1 MRQRRFSRNICCR
14 AFTVALCLAGASW
27 ASGTLAAAQQLSIR
41 HYDVSNGLAHSHV
54 SAIHQDAKGYLW
66 LATWEGL
73 SRFDGY
79 RFSNYDPRDGLGD
92 PIINAIAEDA
102 AGHLWVGTNGGGVA
116 RLVDD
121 PRSPSSDTSTPRP
134 KFNSFRVGDS
144 SLSNRV
150 NALVFDSQ
158 NNLWCAT
165 DGGLY
170 RAAAGQE
177 ADLKFEAVVS
187 EPVEMDAA
195 FADSRGR
202 LWFGMPNALLEI
214 AQGQIIKYESADTD
228 VARHTIKDITED
240 RQGRLLVANERE
252 IFEFEPPSDDSQ
264 RGQWR
269 RLQLSFTPHQGIHA
283 IASGRDDTLWVGT
296 WDGLV
301 KYRDG
306 QQTTYTSVQGLSDN
320 DVRSLTEDR
329 DGNLWI
335 GTVGGGVCKL
345 SGELI
350 VTFTKN
356 EGLPDQDVGKV
367 FQDSAGNMYASIRGA
382 GVVRIEGGKVVPLS
396 GSQQLPLSDLNERVA
411 QDKNGDWWVGTG
423 DGLFRFPGPGL
434 QLRRGQHFTP
444 ADGLPEGDIQGG
456 LYEDPNGRIWVSPF
470 GSGLYYIDPAPH
482 APARFQFIPESNV
495 SIPSVLRMVSD
506 HAGTLWLGADRRLGR
521 LINGRVALLRATDG
535 LPETNPRSFFVDSRG
550 WLWVGLRYGGV
561 SVTRDPDA
569 DSPAFTNY
577 SSSNGLASDAVWT
590 IAEDDLGRM
599 YFGTGKGLDQLDL
612 STNRIR
618 HFNTDDGLAGDVV
631 NYCFKDREGYLWVG
645 TTLGLSRLNPRAEQP
660 ADQPPPIYLSRI
672 NIAGEELPL
681 PETGTSGVPTLE
693 LASSRNNLLIEYV
706 ALSFRGEDKLRYQYK
721 LEGIDED
728 WSPPTDVKA
737 ISYARLAPGSY
748 HFLVR
753 ALNQEGVASADAAT
767 FQFRILRPVWQ
778 RWWFLTAV
786 ALLTAALVYA
796 AHRQRVARSIELE
809 RVRTRIATDLHD
821 DIGANLS
828 LIAMLSEVARGQLSR
843 DDQRLKEWFSTIAST
858 SRDTVDSMSDIVWAV
873 NPKRDHLS
881 DLTRRMRRFADDIL
895 AARNIELRF
904 RAPDDNLDL
913 KIGADLRRE
922 IFLIFKETIN
932 NVVRHSHCTTAE
944 VDLEIARGNLILRVS
959 DDGRGLSAQTAA
971 DGTGLASLSGRAEK
985 LGGTF
990 EIASSNGA
998 GLTVILNVPLG
1009 PRARL

>member
-1 MRQRRFSRNICCR
+1 ML
-14 AFTVALCLAGASW
+14 ALCLGGALW
-27 ASGTLAAAQQLSIR
+27 ASGARATAQQLSIR

-79 RFSNYDPRDGLGD
+79 RFSNYDQRDGLGD
-92 PIINAIAEDA
+92 PIVNAIAEDRT
-102 AGHLWVGTNGGGVA
+102 GHLWVGTNGGGVA

-121 PRSPSSDTSTPRP
+121 PHSLSSDPSTPRP
-134 KFNSFRVGDS
+134 KFISFRVSDS
-144 SLSNRV
+144 SLANRV

-158 NNLWCAT
+158 DNLWCAT

-177 ADLKFEAVVS
+177 TDLKFEAVVS
-187 EPVEMDAA
+187 ESVEMDAV

-228 VARHTIKDITED
+228 VARHSIKDITED
-240 RQGRLLVANERE
+240 REGRLLVANERE
-252 IFEFEPPSDDSQ
+252 IFEFQPPPDNNQ
-264 RGQWR
+264 RGNWHQ
-269 RLQLSFTPHQGIHA
+269 LPLSFKPHQGIHA
-283 IASGRDDTLWVGT
+283 IASSQDGSLWIGT

-301 KYRDG
+301 KYLDG
-306 QQTTYTSVQGLSDN
+306 RQTTYTSLQGLSDN

-350 VTFTKN
+350 QTFTKS
-356 EGLPDQDVGKV
+356 EGLPAQDVSKI
-367 FQDSAGNMYASIRGA
+367 FQDMAGNIYASIRGA
-382 GVVRIEGGKVVPLS
+382 GVVKIEGGKVVPLS
-396 GSQQLPLSDLNERVA
+396 ESQQLPLSDLNERIV

-423 DGLFRFPGPGL
+423 DGLFRFQGPDL
-434 QLRRGQHFTP
+434 QLRHGQQFTQ
-444 ADGLPEGDIQGG
+444 ADGLPKGDIQGG
-456 LYEDPNGRIWVSPF
+456 LYEDSTGRVWISPF
-470 GSGLYYIDPAPH
+470 GSGLYYTDPAPH
-482 APARFQFIPESNV
+482 SPARFQFVAGSNT
-495 SIPSVLRMVSD
+495 SIPSVLRMISD
-506 HAGTLWLGADRRLGR
+506 RSGTLWLGADRRLGR
-521 LINGRVALLRATDG
+521 VIDGRVALLQPTAG

-550 WLWVGLRYGGV
+550 WLWIGLRYGGV
-561 SVTRDPDA
+561 SVTKDPNA

-577 SSSNGLASDAVWT
+577 SRSNGLASDAVWT
-590 IAEDDLGRM
+590 IAEDGLGRM

-612 STNRIR
+612 NTNRIR

-645 TTLGLSRLNPRAEQP
+645 TTLGLSRFNPRAERR

-672 NIAGEELPL
+672 NVAGEEMPL
-681 PETGTSGVPTLE
+681 PETGALSVPVLE

-706 ALSFRGEDKLRYQYK
+706 ALSFQGEDKLRYQYK
-721 LEGIDED
+721 LEGVDKD
-728 WSPPTDVKA
+728 WSPPTDVRTVN
-737 ISYARLAPGSY
+737 YARLAPGSY
-748 HFLVR
+748 RFLVR
-753 ALNQEGVASADAAT
+753 AINQEGIVSADAAS

-778 RWWFLTAV
+778 RWWFLTAA
-786 ALLTAALVYA
+786 ALLAAALIYSV
-796 AHRQRVARSIELE
+796 HRQRVARSIELE

-828 LIAMLSEVARGQLSR
+828 LIAMLSEVARGQLHK
-843 DDQRLKEWFSTIAST
+843 DDSRLKEWFSTIAST

-873 NPKRDHLS
+873 NPKRDHLG

-932 NVVRHSHCTTAE
+932 NVVRHSHCTSAE
-944 VDLEIARGNLILRVS
+944 VDLKIDRGNLTLRVH
-959 DDGRGLSAQTAA
+959 DNGRGLSTQNAA

-985 LGGTF
+985 LGGTL
-990 EIASSNGA
+990 EIISSNGV

-1009 PRARL
+1009 LRPRL